1 MPPAPPDSPVGRAS
15 GPVGGARRTRT
26 PRVPK
31 LESGLPLH
39 RGPRSRQGSTGTSRS
54 PRSVAL
60 EALLADL
67 GPQIQPGSFYLGAA
81 DALTAAGA
89 RDASGSL
96 RFHPTGLPDLDLRL
110 GGGFPAGR
118 LSEICGASPSN
129 QDANQEAH
137 QNARQN
143 AGQSSGRTSL
153 ALGLLAETLAQG
165 VLAAWVD
172 LADAFDPH
180 SAVEAILDRGGEEAD
195 LDRLLWVRARSE
207 DEALRS
213 CDRLLQTEGFELIIF
228 DLFLPENPQKAT
240 IKDVTWLRLAR
251 LAAGTRTALVVLS
264 GEPVTGSR
272 AELILEMQA
281 RSTHFLGP
289 PSLLEAIETHAVL
302 RRHRS
307 RPTGEKV
314 ALSIRAET
322 MGAEPELPS
331 PRTPSRKARR
341 S

>member
-1 MPPAPPDSPVGRAS
+1 M
-15 GPVGGARRTRT
+15 
-26 PRVPK
+26 
-31 LESGLPLH
+31 
-39 RGPRSRQGSTGTSRS
+39 
-54 PRSVAL
+54 
-60 EALLADL
+60 
-67 GPQIQPGSFYLGAA
+67 
-81 DALTAAGA
+81 
-89 RDASGSL
+89 
-96 RFHPTGLPDLDLRL
+96 RL
-110 GGGFPAGR
+110 GGGFPVGR

-129 QDANQEAH
+129 QEAHQEAH
-137 QNARQN
+137 QDAYRNV
-143 AGQSSGRTSL
+143 GQSSGRTSL

-180 SAVEAILDRGGEEAD
+180 SALEAILDRGGEEAD
-195 LDRLLWVRARSE
+195 LDRLLWVRARCE

-228 DLFLPENPQKAT
+228 DLFLPENPQKT
-240 IKDVTWLRLAR
+240 GIKDVTWLRLAR

-281 RSTHFLGP
+281 RSTHFVGP

-302 RRHRS
+302 RRHRR
-307 RPTGEKV
+307 RPTGGKV

-322 MGAEPELPS
+322 IHAEPGPAVSPPPSPPS
-331 PRTPSRKARR
+331 PRSPLSPHTASHKARR